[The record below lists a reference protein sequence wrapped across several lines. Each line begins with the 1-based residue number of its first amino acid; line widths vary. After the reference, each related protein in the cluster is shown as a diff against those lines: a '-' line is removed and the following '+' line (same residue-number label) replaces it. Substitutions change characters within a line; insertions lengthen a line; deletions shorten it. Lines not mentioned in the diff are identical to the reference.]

1 MTRPRIL
8 CVDDSKALRMGMKN
22 LLQAKFDVVGAGDG
36 VEALKILTTESFDLI
51 ILDLDMPKLNGAQT
65 IAQLRERE
73 DATPVIL
80 LTAEARTSHIKR
92 VMDYGVLDYILKPCS
107 PQDLVPKIEKA
118 LHKASQEPS
127 LSMPSG
133 PVSKLEALEAE
144 RAERSG
150 PSTSPKAETKTAGS
164 AVPKRVEPTIS
175 GPTVLLIDDM
185 KSVGTALKRF
195 VKDSIRIDQVLS
207 EASTLQAIAKRQYQ
221 AVVVDVELPIADMA
235 GWLGRLR
242 LQQPLASYVAL
253 GLPTRDDLP
262 QWSKKTGFDDYIY
275 KPFLEDEVRRFVMTH
290 VDEKRKMIVLGNLI
304 KLPVFHDNDRE
315 KELQR
320 FRELTRKGLERVA
333 STANYFSA
341 VMVLENRVPIELIGR
356 LMPQAL
362 DHCSDLR
369 MELRVIGGE
378 EVKKAII
385 ASVGPDEVG
394 IYADIDS
401 ALRGTEVVAVPD

>member
-65 IAQLRERE
+65 IAQLRDRE
-73 DATPVIL
+73 DSTPVIL

-92 VMDYGVLDYILKPCS
+92 VMEYGVLDYILKPCS
-107 PQDLVPKIEKA
+107 PQDLVPKIEEA
-118 LHKASQEPS
+118 LHKASQQPS
-127 LSMPSG
+127 LSMPSS
-133 PVSKLEALEAE
+133 PAS
-144 RAERSG
+144 RAET
-150 PSTSPKAETKTAGS
+150 PTSSKTNESAPKAATGPAPGV
-164 AVPKRVEPTIS
+164 APKRVEPTIS

-185 KSVGTALKRF
+185 KSVGSALKRF
-195 VKDSIRIDQVLS
+195 VKDTIRIDQVLS
-207 EASTLQAIAKRQYQ
+207 ESSTLQAIAKRQYQ
-221 AVVVDVELPIADMA
+221 AVVVDVELPIADIA

-242 LQQPLASYVAL
+242 LQQPLASYIAL
-253 GLPTRDDLP
+253 GLPTREDLP
-262 QWSKKTGFDDYIY
+262 QWSKKSGFDDYLY

-341 VMVLENRVPIELIGR
+341 VMVLEDRVPIELIGR

-369 MELRVIGGE
+369 MELRVVGGDDI
-378 EVKKAII
+378 KKAII

-394 IYADIDS
+394 IYPDADS

>member
-133 PVSKLEALEAE
+133 PVSKPEALEAE

-150 PSTSPKAETKTAGS
+150 PSAAPKSETKAAGS
-164 AVPKRVEPTIS
+164 AVPKRRATIS
-175 GPTVLLIDDM
+175 GLL
-185 KSVGTALKRF
+185 
-195 VKDSIRIDQVLS
+195 
-207 EASTLQAIAKRQYQ
+207 
-221 AVVVDVELPIADMA
+221 
-235 GWLGRLR
+235 
-242 LQQPLASYVAL
+242 SYSL
-253 GLPTRDDLP
+253 
-262 QWSKKTGFDDYIY
+262 
-275 KPFLEDEVRRFVMTH
+275 
-290 VDEKRKMIVLGNLI
+290 MI
-304 KLPVFHDNDRE
+304 
-315 KELQR
+315 
-320 FRELTRKGLERVA
+320 
-333 STANYFSA
+333 
-341 VMVLENRVPIELIGR
+341 
-356 LMPQAL
+356 
-362 DHCSDLR
+362 
-369 MELRVIGGE
+369 
-378 EVKKAII
+378 
-385 ASVGPDEVG
+385 
-394 IYADIDS
+394 
-401 ALRGTEVVAVPD
+401 